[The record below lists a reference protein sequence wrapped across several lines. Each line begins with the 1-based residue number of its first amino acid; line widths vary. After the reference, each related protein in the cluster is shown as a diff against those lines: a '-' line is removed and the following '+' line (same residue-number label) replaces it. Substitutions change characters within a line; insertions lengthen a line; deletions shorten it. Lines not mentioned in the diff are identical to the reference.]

1 MEELLLAALLIG
13 WAAILLPSALR
24 SRRSVDP
31 SVTVGGFAETMAVL
45 RGRPEGREIMVP
57 GQADRLT
64 GGAAGTRGGAAGRG
78 ARPSA
83 RAALN
88 ERRKQLFLRLLGLT
102 GVMLLAGLVFGGMF
116 WALFLVTGLITGG
129 YVGLLR
135 HYKLEREAAREV
147 VREMDIA
154 RLSGRSDVA
163 RERQPVAV
171 GAESYGGGSSVHGA
185 GGGQVGAGAGVSPG
199 HGVGHAGVG
208 RAGVGPTG
216 GGWQVVNSPDQ
227 PWEPQSSVRIRRWD
241 T

>member
-1 MEELLLAALLIG
+1 MEELLLAALLMG

-57 GQADRLT
+57 GQAERLT
-64 GGAAGTRGGAAGRG
+64 GDRHVGARGGAAGRG
-78 ARPSA
+78 AAGRGAAGRGAAGSSA

-88 ERRKQLFLRLLGLT
+88 ERRKTLFLRLLGLT
-102 GVMLLAGLVFGGMF
+102 GVTLVGGLVFGGLF
-116 WALFLVTGLITGG
+116 WPLFVLTGAMTCC
-129 YVGLLR
+129 YVVLLR

-147 VREMDIA
+147 VREMDTA
-154 RLSGRSDVA
+154 RLSGRPDVV

-171 GAESYGGGSSVHGA
+171 GAEGYGGAGHVGSGHD
-185 GGGQVGAGAGVSPG
+185 GVPG
-199 HGVGHAGVG
+199 HGSGSRGSG
-208 RAGVGPTG
+208 RA
-216 GGWQVVNSPDQ
+216 GGWQVVSSPDQ
-227 PWEPQSSVRIRRWD
+227 PWEPQASVRIRRWD

>member
-64 GGAAGTRGGAAGRG
+64 GDRHAGARGGAAGHGSAGRG
-78 ARPSA
+78 SGQPVAARSSA

-88 ERRKQLFLRLLGLT
+88 ERRKALFLRLLGLT
-102 GVMLLAGLVFGGMF
+102 GVTLVAGLVFGGLF
-116 WALFLVTGLITGG
+116 WPLFVLTGAMTGC

-147 VREMDIA
+147 VREMDVA
-154 RLSGRSDVA
+154 RLSGRPDVV

-171 GAESYGGGSSVHGA
+171 GAEGY
-185 GGGQVGAGAGVSPG
+185 
-199 HGVGHAGVG
+199 
-208 RAGVGPTG
+208 GVGPG
-216 GGWQVVNSPDQ
+216 VSSGGQPGSGQAGGWQVVNSPDQ
-227 PWEPQSSVRIRRWD
+227 PWEPQASVRIRRWD

>member
-24 SRRSVDP
+24 SRRSIDP

-64 GGAAGTRGGAAGRG
+64 ADGYAGARGGAAGRG
-78 ARPSA
+78 DAGRGAVRSSA
-83 RAALN
+83 RAVLN
-88 ERRKQLFLRLLGLT
+88 ERRKALFLRLLGLT
-102 GVMLLAGLVFGGMF
+102 GVTLVAGLVFGGLF
-116 WALFLVTGLITGG
+116 WPLFVLTGVMTGG

-135 HYKLEREAAREV
+135 HYKSEREAAREV
-147 VREMDIA
+147 VRDMDIA
-154 RLSGRSDVA
+154 RLSGWPDMA

-171 GAESYGGGSSVHGA
+171 GAEGYGAAPGGLGEAGPGGPGYGRSGN
-185 GGGQVGAGAGVSPG
+185 GGGQ
-199 HGVGHAGVG
+199 HGSGQA
-208 RAGVGPTG
+208 
-216 GGWQVVNSPDQ
+216 GGWQVVNSPNQ
-227 PWEPQSSVRIRRWD
+227 PWEPQASVRIRRWD